1 MKVKNKK
8 NPPFR
13 CLMKPMLTP
22 PEPADDP
29 LEALLRAAPRTIPDD
44 GFTDRVCAALP
55 PRSSRVAWMR
65 WLVLSGALL
74 LGCLLAFPAWSRID
88 LILANATQEW
98 TFEPWQALIVIT
110 ALSAWGIAFDAR
122 EGEET
127 ARM

>member
-1 MKVKNKK
+1 
-8 NPPFR
+8 
-13 CLMKPMLTP
+13 MLTP
-22 PEPADDP
+22 PEPTDDP

-74 LGCLLAFPAWSRID
+74 LGCLLAFPAWSGID
-88 LILANATQEW
+88 LMLANATRGW